1 MLISHRKTSIETLF
15 VDIFKELNTQQRKA
29 VEQIEGP
36 CMIVA
41 GAGSGKTR
49 VLTYKIAYLIES
61 GISPYEILA
70 LTFTNKAAGEMK
82 QRIYNLVG
90 KNAAQIWMGTFHS
103 IFARIMRR
111 EANFIG
117 FDRNFSIYDELD
129 SKKLIESIMKE
140 MKFSVE
146 NHKAEAVQG
155 YIKNLKNK
163 LILPHTFNFNAENY
177 FERIVAR
184 IYPEYQKRLFK
195 NNAMDFDDLL
205 INPILLFESNPDVLK
220 KYQNRF
226 KFILVD
232 EYQDTNR
239 AQYHI
244 TKMLSEFHGN
254 ISVVGDDAQSIYRW
268 RGAEIENIF
277 RFESD
282 FQGCNIFKLEQNYR
296 STKKILSLADE
307 VIKNNQRQIKKTL
320 FTENEPGEKVVL
332 AELTSDKDEA
342 YQIIRW
348 IMNEI
353 SHLKLNFKDFVL
365 LYRTNAQSR
374 VLEDALRINSIPYV
388 IVGGVKFYQRKEVKD
403 VLAYL
408 RILVNSR
415 DDEAMIRVLK
425 LRDGIGDQTVE
436 RLKKFSVENN
446 LSVCESLLHLFR
458 NDGEKEKQTKIGKEL
473 TRLAALVEKY
483 RQVKIELSPSEL
495 ARSLVDEIGIIRQL
509 RNEGTEDA
517 ADRMYNVQELLSAVS
532 EYNDSSEKPSL
543 EGFLQQVSLVMDI
556 DTYDDKKNAVTLMT
570 MHSAKGLEYP
580 VVFIT
585 GLEDG
590 IFPLSS
596 STETQE
602 EMEEERRLFYVAV
615 TRAMRKLYLS
625 YALQRY
631 RYGAPSYQIKSR
643 FLNEIDLSEVT
654 FYKDDRFGR
663 AVRRRKKV
671 VSVAG
676 SSIKYEYY
684 DETEQ
689 DEELFNAENRIKK
702 GALVYHNNFGRGRV
716 VELSGKGDSRKA
728 EINFEKVGLKNIIL
742 KYANLRLV

>member
-1 MLISHRKTSIETLF
+1 
-15 VDIFKELNTQQRKA
+15 VDLTKELNPEQKKA
-29 VEQIEGP
+29 VEQIDGP

-61 GISPYEILA
+61 GISPFEILA

-82 QRIYNLVG
+82 QRIYKLVG
-90 KNAAQIWMGTFHS
+90 KNAGNIWMGTFHS
-103 IFARIMRR
+103 IFARILRV

-117 FDRNFSIYDELD
+117 FDRNFSIYDEQD
-129 SKKLIESIMKE
+129 SKKLIETVMKE
-140 MKFSVE
+140 MKLSTE
-146 NHKAEAVQG
+146 NHKADAMLG

-163 LILPHTFNFNAENY
+163 LIFPDAFNFNTENY

-184 IYPEYQKRLFK
+184 VYPEYQRRLSK

-205 INPILLFESNPDVLK
+205 INPIILFDSNPDVLR

-226 KFILVD
+226 RFTLVD

-244 TKMLSEFHGN
+244 IKLMSGLHGN

-268 RGAEIENIF
+268 RGAEIENIL

-282 FQGCNIFKLEQNYR
+282 FDGCKVFKLEQNYR
-296 STKKILSLADE
+296 STKKILTLADE

-320 FTENEPGEKVVL
+320 FTNNDAGENVVL
-332 AELTSDKDEA
+332 AETISDRDEA
-342 YQIIRW
+342 GTVIKW

-353 SHLKLNFKDFVL
+353 HRMKLNFKDFVV

-374 VLEDALRINSIPYV
+374 VLEDALRINSIPYA

-408 RILVNSR
+408 KIFVNPK
-415 DDEAMIRVLK
+415 DDEAMIRILK
-425 LRDGIGDQTVE
+425 LRDGIGDQTVD
-436 RLKKFSVENN
+436 RLGKFSRENN
-446 LSVCESLLHLFR
+446 ISICESLLRLFI
-458 NDGEKEKQTKIGKEL
+458 NKEDTDSGRQTRIAKEL
-473 TRLAALVEKY
+473 TALANLVEKY
-483 RQVKIELSPSEL
+483 TQVKNGLSPGELS
-495 ARSLVDEIGIIRQL
+495 RSLIDELGIIRKL
-509 RNEGTEDA
+509 RNEGTEEA
-517 ADRMYNVQELLSAVS
+517 AERMYNVQELLSAIS
-532 EYNDSSEKPSL
+532 EYADTSVNDSTRREEPSL
-543 EGFLQQVSLVMDI
+543 EGFLQQVSLVTDI

-580 VVFIT
+580 VVFVT

-596 STETQE
+596 STLTSE
-602 EMEEERRLFYVAV
+602 EMEEERRLFYVAI
-615 TRAMRKLYLS
+615 TRAMKRLYFS

-631 RYGAPSYQIKSR
+631 RYGSPSYQMKSR
-643 FLNEIDLSEVT
+643 FLNEIDLRNVIVLKAGS
-654 FYKDDRFGR
+654 GR
-663 AVRRRKKV
+663 TVKQRTRQLP
-671 VSVAG
+671 G
-676 SSIKYEYY
+676 SSIKYEYFENGE
-684 DETEQ
+684 DETELCIQ
-689 DEELFNAENRIKK
+689 EDRIKK
-702 GALVYHNNFGRGRV
+702 GVVVFHDNFGRGRV
-716 VELSGKGDSRKA
+716 VDLSGRGDSRKA
-728 EINFEKVGLKNIIL
+728 QIEFERVGLKHIIL
-742 KYANLRLV
+742 KYANLKLG

>member
-1 MLISHRKTSIETLF
+1 
-15 VDIFKELNTQQRKA
+15 
-29 VEQIEGP
+29 
-36 CMIVA
+36 MIVA

-82 QRIYNLVG
+82 ERIHKLVG
-90 KNAAQIWMGTFHS
+90 KNAAHIWMGTFHS
-103 IFARIMRR
+103 IFARILRR

-117 FDRNFSIYDELD
+117 FDRNFSIYDEQD
-129 SKKLIESIMKE
+129 GKKLIEDIMKV
-140 MKFSVE
+140 MNLSTE
-146 NHKAEAVQG
+146 NHKADAVQG
-155 YIKNLKNK
+155 FIKNLKNK
-163 LILPHTFNFNAENY
+163 LLFPDSFNYNIENY
-177 FERIVAR
+177 FERIVAKV
-184 IYPEYQKRLFK
+184 YPEYQKRLAK

-205 INPILLFESNPDVLK
+205 LNPIILFESNSDILK

-232 EYQDTNR
+232 EYQDTNK

-244 TKMLSEFHGN
+244 IKLLSDFHRN

-277 RFESD
+277 RFETD
-282 FQGCNIFKLEQNYR
+282 FENCKVFKLEQNYR

-320 FTENEPGEKVVL
+320 FTENAPGEDVVL
-332 AELTSDKDEA
+332 AETLTDRDEA
-342 YQIIRW
+342 YLVIKW

-353 SHLKLNFKDFVL
+353 NHLKLNFKDFVL

-408 RILVNSR
+408 KVLVNRR
-415 DDEAMIRVLK
+415 DDEAMIRILK
-425 LRDGIGDQTVE
+425 LREGIGDQTVE
-436 RLKKFSVENN
+436 RLKKYGIENK
-446 LSVCESLLHLFR
+446 LSVCEAVLQLFVEKKE
-458 NDGEKEKQTKIGKEL
+458 GEKDKQTRIAKEL
-473 TRLAALVEKY
+473 TKMANLIEKY
-483 RQVKIELSPSEL
+483 SQVKNELSPNEL
-495 ARSLVDEIGIIRQL
+495 ARSLVDEIGIIRQY
-509 RNEGTEDA
+509 RNEGTEEA
-517 ADRMYNVQELLSAVS
+517 SDRMYNVQELLSAVS
-532 EYNDSSEKPSL
+532 EYNDNAGEPSL
-543 EGFLQQVSLVMDI
+543 EGFLQQVSLVTDI

-590 IFPLSS
+590 VFPLSS
-596 STETQE
+596 STEAQE
-602 EMEEERRLFYVAV
+602 EMEEERRLFYVAI
-615 TRAMRKLYLS
+615 TRSMKKLYLS

-631 RYGAPSYQIKSR
+631 RFGSPSYQMKSR
-643 FLNEIDLSEVT
+643 FLNEIDLSKVKL
-654 FYKDDRFGR
+654 YKTDRMGYST
-663 AVRRRKKV
+663 ARRKKV
-671 VSVAG
+671 VKVAG

-684 DETEQ
+684 ENGDR
-689 DEELFNAENRIKK
+689 DEELFTEENRIKK
-702 GALVYHNNFGRGRV
+702 GTVVFHNNFGKGRV
-716 VELSGKGDSRKA
+716 IELSGRGDSKKA
-728 EINFEKVGLKNIIL
+728 QIDFDKVGMKNIIL
-742 KYANLRLV
+742 KYANLKIA